1 MSVGAPPT
9 NNTTTVSIDSSL
21 IEAKLMS
28 VDIED
33 QEEGLTLICQK
44 LLNNKD
50 ILWLNNICLKLA
62 DLIVS
67 DTTKNIFRLQIVET
81 VFKEHSVQIQNGL
94 INSDEFLSRISHQF
108 KSNDP

>member
-1 MSVGAPPT
+1 MGGAGIDAI
-9 NNTTTVSIDSSL
+9 NTTIIESSL
-21 IEAKLMS
+21 IEAKLLS

-44 LLNNKD
+44 LRNNKD

-67 DTTKNIFRLQIVET
+67 DATKNILRLQIVEK
-81 VFKEHSVQIQNGL
+81 VFKEHAVQI
-94 INSDEFLSRISHQF
+94 
-108 KSNDP
+108 